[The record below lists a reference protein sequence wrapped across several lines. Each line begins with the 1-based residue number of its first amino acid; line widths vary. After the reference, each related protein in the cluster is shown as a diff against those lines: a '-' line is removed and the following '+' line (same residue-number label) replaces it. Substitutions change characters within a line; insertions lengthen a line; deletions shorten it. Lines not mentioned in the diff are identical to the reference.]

1 MFKPVQMRKIRV
13 LVLDHYLDRVM
24 KVLGRLRSVQITR
37 IMEEDIEPISREKIS
52 DYSHILNRISHLID
66 VLKIRDKE
74 IKKVPIDEKSSEEY
88 MSDIENMVIE
98 IEKEVIPISEKLK
111 RIVEEK
117 NILKN
122 DELALNCLDR
132 IGVDVKWLGTSD
144 FLYTTAGF
152 LDLDKIEELESLIWE
167 KTEEKYLILKKLF
180 QDRFSVVIVTLKE
193 YQNDV
198 EGVLKGLNFD
208 ILEPREKNLREVRE
222 RLKLIKET
230 EEGLQRDLNRIGD
243 ERFKDLLVAR
253 EIVQIEKNTQEIMLN
268 FGKTDRIYVIE
279 GWIPTKDVDD
289 LVEEIENA
297 SKGYVVIRI
306 YKPKP
311 DENVPVLLQNPKIF
325 KPFESITNM
334 FGLPSYT
341 EIDPTPIM
349 AVTFPLIFGLMF
361 GDVGH
366 GFVLALA
373 GLGLITLKKGNKS
386 LWNFGMILL
395 YCGILAM
402 IFGFLYA
409 SVFGNEKILSN
420 LYESWGIG
428 RTYTIAGG
436 ETLRA
441 LWRIPSHDIEYM
453 IGIALFVGVLHMGV
467 GLIVNAVN
475 NVHEKGFGTIV
486 HSLSKI
492 WFFCGEVTI
501 IASLFKFKI
510 PFFQDI
516 ARMYP
521 LIGAAT
527 LTETILN
534 PILLFGIYIPV
545 GLMLMSELTHG
556 LQQFSIKK
564 LFGLLAEGLFEI
576 FETFSMLLSNT
587 ISYSRIA
594 ILAVIHA
601 MMCLAI
607 YEIAGIEA
615 ISDIFILS
623 ILIIAGGNIL
633 VLVLEGLIV
642 FIHTIRLHFYE
653 WFTKFYSS
661 GGIEYTPFRIE
672 RKYTQLSDQG
682 E

>member
-144 FLYTTAGF
+144 FLYTIAGF

-167 KTEEKYLILKKLF
+167 KTEEKCLILKKLF

-230 EEGLQRDLNRIGD
+230 EEGLQRDLNKIGD

-545 GLMLMSELTHG
+545 GLMLMSELIHG

-564 LFGLLAEGLFEI
+564 LFGLLGEGLFEI

>member
-144 FLYTTAGF
+144 FLYTIAGF

-167 KTEEKYLILKKLF
+167 KTEEKCLILKKLF

-230 EEGLQRDLNRIGD
+230 EEGLQRDLNKIGD

-564 LFGLLAEGLFEI
+564 LFGLLGEGLFEI

>member
-117 NILKN
+117 NMLKD

-144 FLYTTAGF
+144 FLYTIAGF

-167 KTEEKYLILKKLF
+167 KTEEKCLILKKLF

-230 EEGLQRDLNRIGD
+230 EEGLQRDLNKIGD

-545 GLMLMSELTHG
+545 GLMLMSELIHG

-564 LFGLLAEGLFEI
+564 LFGLLGEGLFEI

-661 GGIEYTPFRIE
+661 GGIEYTPFKIE
-672 RKYTQLSDQG
+672 RKYTQLSDRG

>member
-117 NILKN
+117 NMLKD

-167 KTEEKYLILKKLF
+167 KTEEKCLILKKLF

-230 EEGLQRDLNRIGD
+230 EEGLQRDLNKIGD

-564 LFGLLAEGLFEI
+564 LFGLLGEGLFEI

-672 RKYTQLSDQG
+672 RRYTQLSDQG
-682 E
+682 K

>member
-98 IEKEVIPISEKLK
+98 IEKEVIPILEKLK

-117 NILKN
+117 NMLKD

-144 FLYTTAGF
+144 FLYTIAGF

-167 KTEEKYLILKKLF
+167 KTEEKCLILKKLF

-230 EEGLQRDLNRIGD
+230 EEGLQRDLNKIGD

-564 LFGLLAEGLFEI
+564 LFGLLGEGLFEI

-672 RKYTQLSDQG
+672 RRYTQLSDQG
-682 E
+682 K

>member
-1 MFKPVQMRKIRV
+1 
-13 LVLDHYLDRVM
+13 
-24 KVLGRLRSVQITR
+24 
-37 IMEEDIEPISREKIS
+37 
-52 DYSHILNRISHLID
+52 
-66 VLKIRDKE
+66 
-74 IKKVPIDEKSSEEY
+74 
-88 MSDIENMVIE
+88 
-98 IEKEVIPISEKLK
+98 
-111 RIVEEK
+111 
-117 NILKN
+117 
-122 DELALNCLDR
+122 
-132 IGVDVKWLGTSD
+132 
-144 FLYTTAGF
+144 
-152 LDLDKIEELESLIWE
+152 LIWE
-167 KTEEKYLILKKLF
+167 KTEEKCLILKKLF

-230 EEGLQRDLNRIGD
+230 EEGLQRDLNKIGD

-545 GLMLMSELTHG
+545 GLMLMSELIHG

-564 LFGLLAEGLFEI
+564 LFGLLGEGLFEI

>member
-144 FLYTTAGF
+144 FLYTIAGF

-167 KTEEKYLILKKLF
+167 KTEEKCLILKKLF

-230 EEGLQRDLNRIGD
+230 EEGLQRDLNKIGD

-564 LFGLLAEGLFEI
+564 LFGLLGEGLFEI

-672 RKYTQLSDQG
+672 RRYTQLSDQG
-682 E
+682 K

>member
-117 NILKN
+117 NMLKD

-167 KTEEKYLILKKLF
+167 KTEEKCLILKKLF

-230 EEGLQRDLNRIGD
+230 EEGLQRDLNKIGD

-672 RKYTQLSDQG
+672 RRYTQLSDQG
-682 E
+682 K

>member
-117 NILKN
+117 NMLKD

-144 FLYTTAGF
+144 FLYTIAGF

-167 KTEEKYLILKKLF
+167 KTEEKCLILKKLF

-230 EEGLQRDLNRIGD
+230 EEGLQRDLNKIGD

-545 GLMLMSELTHG
+545 GLMLMSELIHG

-564 LFGLLAEGLFEI
+564 LFGLLGEGLFEI

>member
-1 MFKPVQMRKIRV
+1 
-13 LVLDHYLDRVM
+13 M

-144 FLYTTAGF
+144 FLYTIAGF

-167 KTEEKYLILKKLF
+167 KTEEKCLILKKLF

-230 EEGLQRDLNRIGD
+230 EEGLQRDLNKIGD

-545 GLMLMSELTHG
+545 GLMLMSELIHG

-564 LFGLLAEGLFEI
+564 LFGLLGEGLFEI

>member
-167 KTEEKYLILKKLF
+167 KTEEKCLILKKLF

-672 RKYTQLSDQG
+672 RRYTQLSDQG
-682 E
+682 K

>member
-117 NILKN
+117 NILKD

-167 KTEEKYLILKKLF
+167 KTEEKCLILKKLF

-230 EEGLQRDLNRIGD
+230 EEGLQRDLNKIGD

-545 GLMLMSELTHG
+545 GLMLMSELIHG

-564 LFGLLAEGLFEI
+564 LFGLLGEGLFEI

>member
-167 KTEEKYLILKKLF
+167 KTEEKCLILKKLF

-230 EEGLQRDLNRIGD
+230 EEGLQRDLNKIGD